1 MNSGTSINFD
11 GLQRSYEKI
20 GELVEQMKNIVSLNV
35 NDDEGLRQLWT
46 STKAQNFFG
55 ESDSANNDLKML
67 INEFESVRAQIYEKI
82 QILRE
87 MNE

>member
-46 STKAQNFFG
+46 STKAQNFFS